1 MEKAVLVAKHPK
13 DACPDRGEDFVR
25 VELIRPGNIVAGFDE
40 LFECGDTNFKKLVE
54 VRTDN
59 REEFKTFE

>member
-13 DACPDRGEDFVR
+13 DACPDGGEDFVR

-40 LFECGDTNFKKLVE
+40 LFEGSDTDFKKFVK
-54 VRTDN
+54 VRADD
-59 REEFKTFE
+59 REEFKTLE

>member
-1 MEKAVLVAKHPK
+1 MEKAVLFVNHPK
-13 DACPDRGEDFVR
+13 DACPDGGEDFVR

-40 LFECGDTNFKKLVE
+40 LFEGSDTDFKKLVE

-59 REEFKTFE
+59 REEFKAFE